1 MSVTRVLSGALSV
14 MILCGLQ
21 QPASAQPVARQIHLV
36 VSVDPARFGDQNDL
50 IYQVEV
56 ANLGPNRAT
65 GLVAR
70 QSVLRC
76 AATAPSMCKRHS
88 TAAFPMGDIL
98 PGERNRFAVVVPL
111 WTSNA
116 VVVRNTV
123 EVVRAN
129 ERDTASVLGA
139 CDDGRRPQD
148 ACASRV
154 TELSDQTVGA
164 RPLRWQGP
172 PHR

>member
-1 MSVTRVLSGALSV
+1 MLSV

-21 QPASAQPVARQIHLV
+21 QPASAQPLVGQIHLV
-36 VSVDPARFGDQNDL
+36 VRVDPARFGDQNDL

-56 ANLGPNRAT
+56 ANLGPDRAT
-65 GLVAR
+65 GLVVR

-76 AATAPSMCKRHS
+76 AATAPSTCKRLFAV
-88 TAAFPMGDIL
+88 TFPMADIL
-98 PGERNRFAVVVPL
+98 PGRRNRFVVVVPL
-111 WTSNA
+111 WTSDA

-129 ERDTASVLGA
+129 EHDTASVLGA
-139 CDDGRRPQD
+139 CNDGCRPQD

-154 TELSDQTVGA
+154 TELSD
-164 RPLRWQGP
+164 
-172 PHR
+172 